1 MRIGWNGA
9 QPQVLNWTANGE
21 VIKALPIVTSQTE
34 RTVQHIIEVAT
45 NAGAANTG
53 SLGSQ
58 IQGLADHSRFPE
70 QFAISCRAAIPQDW
84 LEPRQHPKAERT
96 ISGNVL
102 VAGKRPREITQV
114 ALSQP
119 VKRRF
124 DG

>member
-58 IQGLADHSRFPE
+58 IQGLADHSGFPE